1 MRIDVE
7 MPQMGEGITEGTIVR
22 WLKQPGDFVKK
33 DEPLLE
39 VSTDK
44 VDTEVPS
51 PYEGKLVEILAAEN
65 ETVEVGRVIARLEAE
80 AGADEEAAAALSGEA
95 PSAVPEVAEPEARP
109 EAAPEAPSAAGAAT
123 QQVTMPQLGES
134 ITEGTIVKWLKKP
147 GEFVKRDEPLLEIST
162 DKVDSEIPSPLE
174 GILTEILA
182 REGET
187 VAVGAPIARIQV
199 AGAGAAP
206 PVEPATA
213 PAAEEQAPTAPEPQ
227 PSIEAASPQLQP
239 APETPSRPPK
249 GRFYSPLVLRIA
261 REEGISMDELQQIPG
276 TGAGGR
282 VTKNDILQYIQQR
295 KAATPAAAAAQP
307 APAPARPAP
316 APEITDQALK
326 QKYQGQRVEI
336 FPMDAIRKKIAQRM
350 VESKA
355 TSPHV
360 YGVAECD
367 FSRVFHIVQKKRPE
381 FERSEGFKLTFNPF
395 ILYAAVKA
403 LLDFPRINA
412 SVEGNYIVEKKFIN
426 LGIAVATERGLI
438 VPVLKHADEKNF
450 RGIARTAYD
459 LAMRAREGKLTL
471 DDVQGSTFSVTN
483 YGVFGNIIGFP
494 IINQPNVAILGVGA
508 IKKRP
513 VVIETEQG
521 DTLGIRP
528 IGFLTLSYDHRIVD
542 GELGDKFLQKVVHYL
557 QNFDE
562 TWI

>member
-22 WLKQPGDFVKK
+22 WLKQPGEYVKK

-51 PYEGKLVEILAAEN
+51 PYEGKLVEILAKEN
-65 ETVEVGRVIARLEAE
+65 ETVEVGRVIARLESE
-80 AGADEEAAAALSGEA
+80 AGAGEA
-95 PSAVPEVAEPEARP
+95 EAPTAP
-109 EAAPEAPSAAGAAT
+109 EAAPEPEPETAPQEPQPVASAPEPKPEAAAGGTAVV
-123 QQVTMPQLGES
+123 QDVTMPQLGES
-134 ITEGTIVKWLKKP
+134 ITEGTIVKWLKQP
-147 GEFVKRDEPLLEIST
+147 GDFVKRDEPLLEIST

-174 GILTEILA
+174 GVLTEILA
-182 REGET
+182 QEGET

-199 AGAGAAP
+199 GEGAAAQPEAP
-206 PVEPATA
+206 PAAPVAEVEEKPAPQPSAA
-213 PAAEEQAPTAPEPQ
+213 PAAET
-227 PSIEAASPQLQP
+227 
-239 APETPSRPPK
+239 RPPK

-261 REEGISMDELQQIPG
+261 REEGISMEELQQIPG

-282 VTKNDILQYIQQR
+282 VTKNDILQYLQQR
-295 KAATPAAAAAQP
+295 KVAAPAAPA
-307 APAPARPAP
+307 APAARPGPTP

-367 FSRVFHIVQKKRPE
+367 FSRVFNIVQEKRPD
-381 FERSEGFKLTFNPF
+381 FERNEGFKLTFNPF
-395 ILYAAVKA
+395 ILYATVKA

-412 SVEGNYIVEKKFIN
+412 SVEGDYIVEKKFIN

-438 VPVLKHADEKNF
+438 VPVLKNADEKNF

-471 DDVQGSTFSVTN
+471 DDVQGSTFTVTN

-521 DTLGIRP
+521 DLLGIRP

-542 GELGDKFLQKVVHYL
+542 GELGDKFLQRVVHYL

-562 TWI
+562 NWI